1 MEELLQKIMLKAY
14 EVNKNTEHTVFVD
27 FMGHVNWFQ
36 MHVHLNGWKENSN
49 PDIKIET
56 YLDEKFAIENLQY
69 MSDKLEELEGEKCL
83 KN

>member
-1 MEELLQKIMLKAY
+1 MGELIQKIMLKAY

-36 MHVHLNGWKENSN
+36 VQVYLNGWKENSN

-69 MSDKLEELEGEKCL
+69 MLNKLEELEEK
-83 KN
+83 